1 MKRCGYAYNML
12 TMRKKIGVILLRMTP
27 QRIIQKTGFA
37 SLIPLATPILNLQN
51 RADISSSKKIS
62 VLGCPPLY
70 YRLKGR
76 RFFIAKNMPLIK
88 AKMEPS
94 NFLS

>member
-1 MKRCGYAYNML
+1 ML

-27 QRIIQKTGFA
+27 QRIIQKTSFA
-37 SLIPLATPILNLQN
+37 LSPASPILNLQN

-70 YRLKGR
+70 YRLKGK
-76 RFFIAKNMPLIK
+76 RFLVAKNMPLIK
-88 AKMEPS
+88 AKMKPS